1 MKIENSVHW
10 PTRAQSGV
18 SNEPISASQNEKNG
32 ASKGIAIGTGTSL
45 MHNLPLPHEL
55 QKFEPAPKAHE
66 LQLNALSPEDTR
78 AMMLAKGQQRDVTA
92 IAYVDGKP
100 AMMFGDSITSR
111 NNFGYIA
118 LASNGNHSQAK
129 QILKEQYGA
138 RVEIIEFSPTSAPT
152 NAEAFEL
159 FNQKSYREFVERE
172 YHLERQNQS
181 NAAKQQLEMHQKHLQ
196 RQNTPVDSVFTMNGV
211 IVASL
216 GADNST
222 DLHRGNLLMTLDE
235 MGLSRDV
242 AKALYDETLGKKLS
256 TEELELIFE
265 QNLPGQYKLESP
277 HSEESLTREQ
287 ITNQARS
294 QYAQKVEEYNSI

>member
-1 MKIENSVHW
+1 MKVENSVQW
-10 PTRAQSGV
+10 PAKAHSGV
-18 SNEPISASQNEKNG
+18 SGASVSASKPEKYDP
-32 ASKGIAIGTGTSL
+32 SKGIAIGTGTSL
-45 MHNLPLPHEL
+45 MHKLPLPHEL

-66 LQLNALSPEDTR
+66 LKLNALSPEDTR
-78 AMMLAKGQQRDVTA
+78 TMLLTKGQQRDVTA
-92 IAYVDGKP
+92 IAYVDGRP

-129 QILKEQYGA
+129 QALKEQYGD

-196 RQNTPVDSVFTMNGV
+196 RQNTPVDAVFTMNGV

-235 MGLSRDV
+235 MGLSSDV
-242 AKALYDETLGKKLS
+242 AKALYDDTVGKKLS
-256 TEELELIFE
+256 TKELRSIFE
-265 QNLPGQYKLESP
+265 QNLPGQYNIEFP
-277 HSEESLTREQ
+277 HSEASITREQ

-294 QYAQKVEEYNSI
+294 QYAQKVEEYSNR